1 MARHPRSGAAPAQL
15 APAPACPAFRRG
27 APGSPAFPPH
37 SGCPATRR
45 RRHPPDVIA
54 SSLEKGEQRDA
65 LSAARAERT
74 VTYGISATGPEAM
87 VMHSLLA
94 RYGIFAATH
103 AWRVLAV
110 CLAVIALVAGFG
122 LSIGQATD
130 DTVTLPGSES
140 TQAQNLLNS
149 AFPDSA
155 KGSGTIV
162 FSGDAGAFSSADG
175 TAALQALATSIAA
188 DPHVTQAVLQP
199 TAVSSDGSVAYISVS
214 FDVVTRDITPKIAQ
228 PVLDTATDGA
238 PAGSTVLPGGQIATT
253 LAAEPTHGAEL
264 VGLIAAAIILL
275 LSLGTVVAMALPIL
289 SALIGLVFGLGA
301 IALLSH
307 LGAIPSVS
315 GTIAAMLS
323 LGVGLDYSLF
333 VLTRYRTVR
342 AGGATV
348 PEAVG
353 RALASSGSA
362 VLFAGITVM
371 IALAGLLLAGV
382 PYLNTLAWV
391 AATGVFC
398 AMLTCLLLLPA
409 VLGLLGDRME
419 RLALP
424 RRRARREKRGF
435 WLALGEATS
444 KRPWV
449 SLAASLVVLGVLA
462 YPAASLQL
470 GQTDDG
476 NAPTSQVT
484 RQSYDVLSDAFGAGV
499 NGPLLVIATLP
510 TAEPAGKGVT
520 PDPAEAAITTAL
532 SGTTGVDAVVGPTV
546 STDGSAVQW
555 TVIPST
561 APSDPKTETLV
572 THLRDSVLP
581 GAAGD
586 LDPLVGGQTAAKAD
600 FAAIIGASLVPV
612 ILAVIAASAVLLFV
626 VFRSIAIP
634 LTAAA
639 MNVVSILAAY
649 GVLVFVFQ
657 EGNGIQLTGLDAPV
671 PIEAYVPLLLFAV
684 LFGLSMDYQVFLL
697 SAIQES
703 WHTLADNRR
712 AVVAGIGSTGRVI
725 TSAAL
730 IMVSVFVSFVPN
742 PDPVVKMFGVG
753 LAAAVLVD
761 ATIVR
766 ALLVP
771 AVMTV
776 LGRANWWLPGWLD
789 KRMPRLTIEG

>member
-1 MARHPRSGAAPAQL
+1 MA
-15 APAPACPAFRRG
+15 
-27 APGSPAFPPH
+27 
-37 SGCPATRR
+37 
-45 RRHPPDVIA
+45 
-54 SSLEKGEQRDA
+54 
-65 LSAARAERT
+65 
-74 VTYGISATGPEAM
+74 
-87 VMHSLLA
+87 MHTLLA
-94 RYGIFAATH
+94 RYGTFAATH
-103 AWRVLAV
+103 AWWVLAA
-110 CLAVIALVAGFG
+110 CLIFFG
-122 LSIGQATD
+122 LIAGLGLSRGQATD

-140 TQAQNLLNS
+140 TAAQNQLNS
-149 AFPDSA
+149 SFPDSA

-162 FSGDAGAFSSADG
+162 LSGDAGTFSSADG
-175 TAALQALATSIAA
+175 STALQTLATSIAA
-188 DPHVTQAVLQP
+188 DKHVTQAVVLP
-199 TAVSSDGSVAYISVS
+199 TAVSSDGSVAYINVS
-214 FDVVTRDITPKIAQ
+214 FDVVTRDITPEIAQ

-238 PAGSTVLPGGQIATT
+238 PAGTTVLPGGQIATT
-253 LAAEPTHGAEL
+253 LAAEPTHGAEV
-264 VGLIAAAIILL
+264 VGLVAAAVILL
-275 LSLGTVVAMALPIL
+275 IALGTVVAMALPIL

-301 IALLSH
+301 IALLSQ

-333 VLTRYRTVR
+333 VLTRYRSVR

-353 RALASSGSA
+353 HAMASSGSA

-382 PYLNTLAWV
+382 PYLNSLAWV

-419 RLALP
+419 RLSI
-424 RRRARREKRGF
+424 RRRSTRSDKPGF
-435 WLALGEATS
+435 WLALGGATS

-449 SLAASLVVLGVLA
+449 SLGASVIVLGLLA
-462 YPAASLQL
+462 FPAASMNL
-470 GQTDDG
+470 GQTDAG

-484 RQSYDVLSDAFGAGV
+484 RQSYDVLSDAFGPGV
-499 NGPLLVIATLP
+499 NGPLLVIAKLP
-510 TAEPAGKGVT
+510 TPEPAGQGVT

-532 SGTTGVDAVVGPTV
+532 GGTKGVDSVVGPTV
-546 STDGSAVQW
+546 STDGTAVQW
-555 TVIPST
+555 SVIPTT
-561 APSDPKTETLV
+561 APSDPQTETLV
-572 THLRDSVLP
+572 KHLRNTVLP

-600 FAAIIGASLVPV
+600 FAVIIGNSLVPV
-612 ILAVIAASAVLLFV
+612 ILAVIAASAVLLFFA
-626 VFRSIAIP
+626 FRSLAIP

-657 EGNGIQLTGLDAPV
+657 EGNGIQLTGLDGPV

-697 SAIQES
+697 SAIQEH
-703 WHTLADNRR
+703 WHTFGDNRR

-761 ATIVR
+761 ATVVR
-766 ALLVP
+766 VLLVP
-771 AVMTV
+771 AVMTL
-776 LGRANWWLPGWLD
+776 LGRANWWLPRWLD
-789 KRMPRLTIEG
+789 KRMPNLTIEG

>member
-1 MARHPRSGAAPAQL
+1 MH
-15 APAPACPAFRRG
+15 
-27 APGSPAFPPH
+27 
-37 SGCPATRR
+37 
-45 RRHPPDVIA
+45 
-54 SSLEKGEQRDA
+54 
-65 LSAARAERT
+65 T
-74 VTYGISATGPEAM
+74 V
-87 VMHSLLA
+87 LA
-94 RYGIFAATH
+94 RYGQFAATH
-103 AWRVLAV
+103 AWRVLMV
-110 CLAVIALVAGFG
+110 CLAAIALVAGFG
-122 LSIGQATD
+122 LSLGQATD
-130 DTVTLPGSES
+130 DTVNLPNSES
-140 TQAQNLLNS
+140 TDAQNLLES

-162 FSGDAGAFSSADG
+162 FSGDAGAFSSSDG
-175 TAALQALATSIAA
+175 TAALQSIATSIAA
-188 DPHVTQAVLQP
+188 DKHVTQAVLLP
-199 TAVSSDGSVAYISVS
+199 TAISSDGSVAYLTVS
-214 FDVVTRDITPKIAQ
+214 FDVVTREITPAIAQ
-228 PVLDTATDGA
+228 PVLDTAVSGA
-238 PAGSTVLPGGQIATT
+238 PDGVSVLPGGQIATT

-264 VGLIAAAIILL
+264 IGLVAAAIILL
-275 LSLGTVVAMALPIL
+275 ISLGTVVAMALPIG
-289 SALIGLVFGLGA
+289 SALIGLLFGLGA

-307 LGAIPSVS
+307 LSAIPSVS

-333 VLTRYRTVR
+333 VLTRFRTVR
-342 AGGATV
+342 ATGV
-348 PEAVG
+348 PVPQAVG
-353 RALASSGSA
+353 KAMASSGSA
-362 VLFAGITVM
+362 VLFAGVTVM
-371 IALAGLLLAGV
+371 IALAGLVLAGV
-382 PYLNTLAWV
+382 PYLNSLAWV
-391 AATGVFC
+391 AAAGVAC
-398 AMLTCLLLLPA
+398 AMLTCLLVLPA
-409 VLGLLGDRME
+409 VLGLIGDGVE
-419 RLALP
+419 RLAVP
-424 RRRARREKRGF
+424 GRRGRASAADRPGF
-435 WLALGEATS
+435 WLRLGGATS
-444 KRPWV
+444 KRPWW
-449 SLAASLVVLGVLA
+449 SLVGSVLVLGVLA
-462 YPAASLQL
+462 FPATSLQL
-470 GQTDDG
+470 GQTDAG

-484 RQSYDVLSDAFGAGV
+484 RQSYDVLSDAFGPGV
-499 NGPLLVIATLP
+499 NGPLLVIAALP
-510 TAEPAGKGVT
+510 TPEPSGQGVT

-532 SGTTGVDAVVGPTV
+532 TGTTGVDTVAGPSV
-546 STDGSAVQW
+546 STDGTAVQW

-572 THLRDSVLP
+572 THLRNSVLT

-600 FAAIIGASLVPV
+600 FAVIIGNSLVPV
-612 ILAVIAASAVLLFV
+612 ILAVIAASAVLLFFA
-626 VFRSIAIP
+626 FRSLLIP
-634 LTAAA
+634 LTAAV

-657 EGNGIQLTGLDAPV
+657 EGNGIQLTGLDAAI

-697 SAIQES
+697 SSVQEG
-703 WHTLADNRR
+703 WHSFHDNRR

-789 KRMPRLTIEG
+789 KRMPNLTIEG